1 MLLLALACPDEFD
14 ILGITTVAG
23 NVPLHLT
30 ERNARLV
37 CELAGRTDVPVFAG
51 SDKPMV
57 RELVTAEDV
66 HGRNGVDGMD
76 IHEPRTPLQA
86 QHAVDF
92 IIETLLAAD
101 EKSVTLVPTGPL
113 TNIGFAIKKQPD
125 ILPKIREIVMMGGAS
140 REGGNI
146 TPSAEFNIYVD
157 PHAADIVLRCERPLT
172 IAGLDVTHQTLVNQ
186 DCIDR
191 LRAMNSRVAT
201 ATRGMLEFFNR
212 HDIEKYGSEGAPLH
226 DPCTIAYLLQ
236 ADLFRGK
243 SCNVEVE
250 TGSALTIGHTA
261 VDFWGVSGRPANATW
276 LYQVNSDGFYDLLL
290 DRLARYR
297 D

>member
-1 MLLLALACPDEFD
+1 
-14 ILGITTVAG
+14 
-23 NVPLHLT
+23 
-30 ERNARLV
+30 
-37 CELAGRTDVPVFAG
+37 
-51 SDKPMV
+51 
-57 RELVTAEDV
+57 
-66 HGRNGVDGMD
+66 
-76 IHEPRTPLQA
+76 
-86 QHAVDF
+86 
-92 IIETLLAAD
+92 
-101 EKSVTLVPTGPL
+101 
-113 TNIGFAIKKQPD
+113 
-125 ILPKIREIVMMGGAS
+125 MGGAS
-140 REGGNI
+140 REGGNT

-157 PHAADIVLRCERPLT
+157 PHAADIVLRCGRPLT
-172 IAGLDVTHQTLVNQ
+172 IAGLDVTHQALVNH
-186 DCIDR
+186 DCIER

-201 ATRGMLEFFNR
+201 ATRGMLEYFNR

-276 LYQVNSDGFYDLLL
+276 LYHVNSDGFYDLLL